1 MKRYYCWSGGKDSS
15 ASIIV
20 GNEMGLDCDGV
31 IMSEVMFSHK
41 ENISGENP
49 KHIEWVYNEAIPIIE
64 KMGYKVII
72 VKAKKDFLDY
82 FHLVRGERSKY
93 TGKLAGFPLVG
104 RGKCEIKKPLKLR
117 PMQEFFKG
125 VGECEQIVGICADE
139 KERLLSLAGGGK
151 RSVLAENGIAE
162 KSCFDICRSKNLLSP
177 YYDGEE
183 RQGCW
188 FCPNQRVCTL
198 AKLAKEQPHLWQ
210 RMCALAETPNLVN
223 YNFKPNVSFESIKR
237 QVEMINNQ
245 INIFDYLKELG
256 L

>member
-82 FHLVRGERSKY
+82 FYLVRGERSKY

-139 KERLLSLAGGGK
+139 KERLLSLAGGGQAFGACRK
-151 RSVLAENGIAE
+151 WYSGKIVFRYMPFQKSFIPLLRRRRTAGVLVLSESACMHACETGERATA
-162 KSCFDICRSKNLLSP
+162 FMAKNVRA
-177 YYDGEE
+177 G
-183 RQGCW
+183 G
-188 FCPNQRVCTL
+188 N
-198 AKLAKEQPHLWQ
+198 AKP
-210 RMCALAETPNLVN
+210 C
-223 YNFKPNVSFESIKR
+223 
-237 QVEMINNQ
+237 
-245 INIFDYLKELG
+245 ELQF
-256 L
+256 

>member
-20 GNEMGLDCDGV
+20 GKEMGLDCDGV

-93 TGKLAGFPLVG
+93 TGKMAGFPLVG

-139 KERLLSLAGGGK
+139 KERLLSLAGGGA
-151 RSVLAENGIAE
+151 SVRCLP
-162 KSCFDICRSKNLLSP
+162 KM
-177 YYDGEE
+177 
-183 RQGCW
+183 
-188 FCPNQRVCTL
+188 V
-198 AKLAKEQPHLWQ
+198 
-210 RMCALAETPNLVN
+210 
-223 YNFKPNVSFESIKR
+223 
-237 QVEMINNQ
+237 
-245 INIFDYLKELG
+245 
-256 L
+256 